1 MANSPM
7 DMGGIGGGGV
17 PDAGGAAA
25 LGAAPEAFQIAA
37 ARSRWD
43 RLWNHRMVVGF
54 VRYPPAAFAVVIVF
68 FFVSMAML
76 GPYMISWDPDK
87 PDLRSALQPPDFSL
101 AVNSHHLLGTDSVGR
116 DVFTRILVGGRVSI
130 LLGIVGASGAATIGV
145 ALGMTAGWNRGITGA
160 IIMRWADLQI
170 ALPLLLMALTIAAV
184 FGPGLHILLILF
196 AVWFWGPYARI
207 SEGLT
212 LSVKNREF
220 VEAARTIGAAPPRIV
235 ARHVFP
241 HLISPLLVLWSFSA
255 AILIIIEASL
265 SFLGVGI
272 PPPTASWGSML
283 SEGRQFLHRASW
295 LAIYPGLAIS
305 LTVWSINTLGDR
317 LRDVVDR
324 RQYL

>member
-1 MANSPM
+1 M
-7 DMGGIGGGGV
+7 DMVGGSGE
-17 PDAGGAAA
+17 AAA
-25 LGAAPEAFQIAA
+25 GLVPEQFEFEASKTLRA
-37 ARSRWD
+37 
-43 RLWNHRMVVGF
+43 RLWNHRYVIGF
-54 VRYPPAAFAVVIVF
+54 IRYPPAFFALVVVSF
-68 FFVSMAML
+68 FITMAML
-76 GPYMISWDPDK
+76 GPYLITWDPDK
-87 PDLRSALQPPDFSL
+87 PDLRAALQGPDYSIF
-101 AVNSHHLLGTDSVGR
+101 VNSHHILGTDSVGR

-130 LLGIVGASGAATIGV
+130 LLGVVGATGAATIGV
-145 ALGMTAGWNRGITGA
+145 ILGMTAGWNRGVVGA

-283 SEGRQFLHRASW
+283 AEGRQFLHRASW
-295 LAIYPGLAIS
+295 LAIYPGVAIS

>member
-1 MANSPM
+1 MANSPI
-7 DMGGIGGGGV
+7 DLAGGGG
-17 PDAGGAAA
+17 GGAAV
-25 LGAAPEAFQIAA
+25 GAAPEAFQLSSD
-37 ARSRWD
+37 RSR
-43 RLWNHRMVVGF
+43 RYKLWNHRYVIGF
-54 VRYPPAAFAVVIVF
+54 IRYPPAAFALVIVV
-68 FFVSMAML
+68 FFVTMAML
-76 GPYMISWDPDK
+76 GPYVISWNPDK
-87 PDLRSALQPPDFSL
+87 PDLRSALQSPDWNI
-101 AVNSHHLLGTDSVGR
+101 AINSHHILGTDSVGR

-130 LLGIVGASGAATIGV
+130 LLGVVGATGAATIGV
-145 ALGMTAGWNRGITGA
+145 TLGMIAGWNRGVIGA
-160 IIMRWADLQI
+160 IVMRWADLQI

-220 VEAARTIGAAPPRIV
+220 VEAARTIGATPPRIV

-283 SEGRQFLHRASW
+283 AEGRQFLHRASW
-295 LAIYPGLAIS
+295 LAIYPGVAIS

>member
-1 MANSPM
+1 MANSPS
-7 DMGGIGGGGV
+7 DMGG
-17 PDAGGAAA
+17 GAAV
-25 LGAAPEAFQIAA
+25 GAAPEVFQLN
-37 ARSRWD
+37 SD
-43 RLWNHRMVVGF
+43 RNRRQKFWNHRYVIGF
-54 VRYPPAAFAVVIVF
+54 VRYPPAAFALVIVT
-68 FFVSMAML
+68 FFVTMALL
-76 GPYMISWDPDK
+76 GPYVISWDPDK
-87 PDLRSALQPPDFSL
+87 PDLRSALQSPDFSL
-101 AVNSHHLLGTDSVGR
+101 AINSHHILGTDSVGR
-116 DVFTRILVGGRVSI
+116 DVFTRILVGGRVS
-130 LLGIVGASGAATIGV
+130 LMLGVVGATGAATIGV
-145 ALGMTAGWNRGITGA
+145 MLGMIAGWNRGVVGA

-220 VEAARTIGAAPPRIV
+220 VEAARTIGATPPRIV

-283 SEGRQFLHRASW
+283 AEGRQFLHRASW
-295 LAIYPGLAIS
+295 LAIYPGVAIS

>member
-1 MANSPM
+1 M
-7 DMGGIGGGGV
+7 GGGGT
-17 PDAGGAAA
+17 GAAA
-25 LGAAPEAFQIAA
+25 VGAAPEAFQLTSG
-37 ARSRWD
+37 RTR
-43 RLWNHRMVVGF
+43 RQKLWNHRYVVGF
-54 VRYPPAAFAVVIVF
+54 IRYPPAAVALVVVVF
-68 FFVSMAML
+68 FVTMAML
-76 GPYMISWDPDK
+76 GPYIISWNPDK
-87 PDLRSALQPPDFSL
+87 PDLRSALQPPDWNI
-101 AVNSHHLLGTDSVGR
+101 AINSHHLLGTDSVGR
-116 DVFTRILVGGRVSI
+116 DVFARILVGGRVSI
-130 LLGIVGASGAATIGV
+130 LLGVVGASGAATIGV
-145 ALGMTAGWNRGITGA
+145 ILGMTAGWNRGVVGA

-283 SEGRQFLHRASW
+283 AEGRQFLHRASW
-295 LAIYPGLAIS
+295 LAIYPGVAIS